1 MKDHRLAVFESL
13 GVIAAV
19 LDRNGALIAWT
30 GEFRELIGEPADRL
44 RERPLWEF
52 ASANDRDSMQRAL
65 IETANDRRSRRVDAV
80 MASGAGER
88 RMAWLCSSMSR
99 ADGDSIVVC
108 GVDEATAAA
117 SDLAPLAAELQGMSD
132 ARDQE
137 LSAIYENVPAILFYV
152 AIEPDG
158 EFRFLSMS
166 SAGLVAMGLTRDQ
179 VVGALVRDVIPPPSR
194 DLVLT
199 NYREAVRSGRTVR
212 WKEVSVYP
220 AGQKVGEVAVTPL
233 YDVRGVATN
242 LIGIVY
248 DITERERL
256 EDALHQREERLAFL
270 LQLNDAL
277 RPLSDP
283 VEIQDVTVRLL
294 GEHLRVNRVAYSV
307 IDGEDFIV
315 TRSYE
320 DGVDPFSGRHPI
332 IAFGQTLLDA
342 YRRGE
347 SVTASDVR
355 TDSRFTEAERTT
367 LLAYGIVAFIRV
379 MLRKDGRWVA
389 TFGVNSSTPRHW
401 TGDEIALIEQTAER
415 MWSAAERARTEA
427 ALRER
432 EQRLRLALEASA
444 AGSWTRDA
452 DANHID
458 WDDGFRRLYGIPFD
472 EPPTFDGWLNRVHA
486 EDRPKVLDLVDDL
499 LHPTRDA
506 WDIVFRI
513 ARSDGTVA
521 WIQSLGRVERET
533 GGKVTRLIGLELDV
547 TARRQA
553 EEALQARRDEEHNRE
568 LRLLLE
574 TATQGIV
581 SVDAKGVVVTANRAL
596 EAMFGWA
603 PGELLGQSVECLV
616 PSAVRGLHAQH
627 RSGYFATPRP
637 RLMAEGL
644 ELVGERKDG
653 SRFPIEV
660 HLNHVVTPAGGHAIA
675 FVTDIT
681 ARKRADLTL
690 QERTAELE
698 RRTAQLRQMASD
710 LTLTEQHAR
719 EQLAKTLHDGLQQLL
734 VSAALNVDRLSQRG
748 VPQGADSG
756 DLLKEVRNHLEEAID
771 AARSLSFELFPPV
784 LQTFRTACR
793 TRLVGGPD
801 SEEVRA
807 RGRGSRGSPR
817 QFVA

>member
-1 MKDHRLAVFESL
+1 M
-13 GVIAAV
+13 IAAV
-19 LDRNGALIAWT
+19 LDRNGTLIAWT
-30 GEFRELIGEPADRL
+30 GEFRELISEPADRL
-44 RERPLWEF
+44 WERPLWEF

-65 IETANDRRSRRVDAV
+65 IEIANDRRSRRVDAV

-88 RMAWLCSSMSR
+88 RIAWLCSSMSR

-108 GVDEATAAA
+108 GVDVATAAA
-117 SDLAPLAAELQGMSD
+117 SDLAPLAVELQGTSD

-152 AIEPDG
+152 AIESDG
-158 EFRFLSMS
+158 EFRFQSMS

-179 VVGALVRDVIPPPSR
+179 VVGALARDVIPPPSR

-199 NYREAVRSGRTVR
+199 NYREAVRSGLYRSL
-212 WKEVSVYP
+212 EGSIGYP
-220 AGQKVGEVAVTPL
+220 AGRKVGEVAVMPL

-242 LIGIVY
+242 LIGIVH

-256 EDALHQREERLAFL
+256 EDALHLREERLAFL

-315 TRSYE
+315 TTSYN
-320 DGVDPFSGRHPI
+320 DGVEPFSGRHRI
-332 IAFGQTLLDA
+332 IAFGQTLLDS

-347 SVTASDVR
+347 SVTGSDVR
-355 TDSRFTEAERTT
+355 TDPRFTEAERTT
-367 LLAYGIVAFIRV
+367 LLMYGIVAFIRV

-389 TFGVNSSTPRHW
+389 AFGVNTTTPRHW

-415 MWSAAERARTEA
+415 MWSAAERVRTEA

-444 AGSWTRDA
+444 GGSWTRDA
-452 DANHID
+452 DANRID

-521 WIQSLGRVERET
+521 WIQSLGRVERDT

-603 PGELLGQSVECLV
+603 PGKLLGQSVERLV
-616 PSAVRGLHAQH
+616 PSAVRGLHVQH

-681 ARKRADLTL
+681 ARKRAELTL

-698 RRTAQLRQMASD
+698 RRTAQLSRLASD
-710 LTLTEQHAR
+710 LTLAEQHAR

-734 VSAALNVDRLSQRG
+734 VSAVLNLERCVAATRAAGPDE
-748 VPQGADSG
+748 
-756 DLLKEVRNHLEEAID
+756 LLVRAQDELDEAIA
-771 AARSLSFELFPPV
+771 AARSLSLEAV
-784 LQTFRTACR
+784 
-793 TRLVGGPD
+793 
-801 SEEVRA
+801 S
-807 RGRGSRGSPR
+807 
-817 QFVA
+817 